1 MSLDSSPIFGST
13 SAAGAMAMRQLYEP
27 ILVGLMLVSS
37 GTSSAPPLP
46 VEMVL
51 RSPRVVE
58 QTNAGLSAAGSDHV
72 GSAIAELRR
81 LTGFTWDQ
89 LARIFSV
96 SRRSLHFWASGKPM
110 TANNEEHLQ
119 RVLGVVRQVDRGSA
133 SVNRAVLL
141 AVADDGSVPIDLLAE
156 GQYERVVGLLG
167 PGDARRP
174 KSPSVSAAATAAR
187 IPPPPQD
194 LIGALQDRI
203 HPASGRLLAA
213 KAVRIPRGK

>member
-1 MSLDSSPIFGST
+1 MSLDSSPTFGPT
-13 SAAGAMAMRQLYEP
+13 SAAGAMVMRQLYEP

-58 QTNAGLSAAGSDHV
+58 QTNAGLSATGADHAGS
-72 GSAIAELRR
+72 SIAELRR

-96 SRRSLHFWASGKPM
+96 SRRSLHFWASGKSM

-119 RVLGVVRQVDRGSA
+119 RVLGVVRHVDRGSA
-133 SVNRAVLL
+133 SANRSILL
-141 AVADDGSVPIDLLAE
+141 AVADDGSVPIDLLVE

-174 KSPSVSAAATAAR
+174 KSPNVSAAAAAAR
-187 IPPPPQD
+187 IPSPPQD

-203 HPASGRLLAA
+203 YPASGRLLAV
-213 KAVRIPRGK
+213 KAVRVPRRK